1 MPNNVEGAV
10 MPRGRTYLSGNPGR
24 TVASS
29 QKADVEGT
37 FHDFKDF
44 VAPTSGNG
52 MRTRRSNRWVTCVLV
67 RNMSG
72 GALLPGYVVTWKS
85 GYRGLQVD
93 GYARTTGQAAAGV
106 VDEFLPAA
114 GVPDKDLFWLVVK
127 GPVLMKTALEGNAN
141 NVISLDDR
149 LYALTAVTSGATTAG
164 RVATWALTA
173 TSTGTTDGT
182 LTQNI
187 LNAFGRALSA
197 KTTANTN
204 ADILVDCDFRL

>member
-1 MPNNVEGAV
+1 MANNVEGAV

-37 FHDFKDF
+37 YHDFRDF
-44 VAPTSGNG
+44 IAPTGSG
-52 MRTRRSNRWVTCVLV
+52 MRTRRSNRWVTCILV
-67 RNMSG
+67 RNVSAG
-72 GALLPGYVVTWKS
+72 VLLPGFTVTWKS

-93 GYARTTGQAAAGV
+93 GYSDVGGERCAGV
-106 VDEFLPAA
+106 VDEFLPSS
-114 GVPDKDLFWLVVK
+114 GVPVNDLFWLVVK
-127 GPVLMKTALEGNAN
+127 GPVLMKTALEANAN

-164 RVATWALTA
+164 RVVTWALTA
-173 TSTGTTDGT
+173 TSTGTTNGT
-182 LTQNI
+182 LTQDI
-187 LNAFGRALSA
+187 LNHFGTAMSA

-204 ADILVDCDFRL
+204 ADILVDCNFGM